1 MILWILGPFFC
12 LEAKSAMDFAYE
24 IKKKP
29 QLVAEHEQD
38 LQKDMKHGF
47 SFRSLRDSLT
57 GAVVHTH

>member
-1 MILWILGPFFC
+1 
-12 LEAKSAMDFAYE
+12 MDFAYE